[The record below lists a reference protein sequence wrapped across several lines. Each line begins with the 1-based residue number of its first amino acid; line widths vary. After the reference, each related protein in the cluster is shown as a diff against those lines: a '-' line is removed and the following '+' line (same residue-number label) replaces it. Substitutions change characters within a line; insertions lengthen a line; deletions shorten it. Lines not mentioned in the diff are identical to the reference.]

1 MPGTYVVQSG
11 NFSLEIDTG
20 YDWGSFTLD
29 DATKGILDNTE
40 FLLGPGVDYAD
51 VTDGAVSIRAMRGRQ
66 DIGDQF
72 TYGTMTF
79 VLNDSLAGGIFSP
92 FDTSSPYYD
101 PATNLPGLA
110 PLRKVRLSRYDSTG
124 TKKYLFV
131 GYIVNYDY
139 EFGSPGDQSYITV
152 MCADYFYILAQT
164 RMNGWSPSEELTGAR
179 YNNVLSLTEVAYPT
193 GAAYRNISTGTVT
206 LGGSAAYDV
215 AQGTSVATYANDIN
229 LAEQGRVFISRDG
242 VFTTSNRLG
251 NTIAGS
257 VADFHDDNPNT
268 GIPYNN
274 VDISF
279 QADQVKNYS
288 AITHAGS
295 TTAQTAEDAAS
306 RTKYLTQSIFIDNSL
321 VHNDAAALTLAEY
334 LIVGEPEARFNYVG
348 SHFSM
353 LSSAQRDTCAIID
366 IGDTVT
372 VQKSITTGST
382 SYQLA
387 QELSVEGIQWSV
399 DLHQGFE
406 FTLFTA
412 PTTIVYEL
420 ILDSIT
426 YGTLDADNVLG

>member
-11 NFSLEIDTG
+11 NFSLEVDTG

-29 DATKGILDNTE
+29 DATRGVLDNTE
-40 FLLGPGVDYAD
+40 FTLGPGTSYAD
-51 VTDGAVSIRAMRGRQ
+51 VTDGAVSIRSMRGRQ

-101 PATNLPGLA
+101 PATSQPGLA
-110 PLRKVRLSRYDSTG
+110 PLRKVRLSRYDSSNN
-124 TKKYLFV
+124 KKYLFV

-139 EFGSPGDQSYITV
+139 AFGSPGDQSYITV
-152 MCADYFYILAQT
+152 NCADYFYILAQT
-164 RMNGWSPSEELTGAR
+164 RMNAWSPSEELTGAR
-179 YNNVLSLTEVAYPT
+179 YNNVLSLTEVNYPT
-193 GAAYRNISTGTVT
+193 GVAYRDISTGTVT
-206 LGGSAAYDV
+206 LGGSAAYNIE
-215 AQGTSVATYANDIN
+215 QGTSVATYANDIN
-229 LAEQGRVFISRDG
+229 EAEQGRVFISRDG
-242 VFTTSNRLG
+242 VFTTQNRLG
-251 NTIAGS
+251 NTLSGS

-268 GIPYNN
+268 GIPYDN

-288 AITHAGS
+288 AVTHLGATS
-295 TTAQTAEDAAS
+295 PETAEDAAS
-306 RTKYLTQSIFIDNSL
+306 RAKYLTQSIFIDNSL
-321 VHNDAAALTLAEY
+321 VHNDAEALSLAEY

-353 LSSAQRDTCAIID
+353 LTNAQRDTCAIID
-366 IGDTVT
+366 IGDTIT

-387 QELSVEGIQWSV
+387 QELSVEGIEWSV
-399 DLHQGFE
+399 DLHKGFE
-406 FTLFTA
+406 FSLYTA

-420 ILDSIT
+420 ILNDLV
-426 YGTLDADNVLG
+426 YGTLDEDNVLG

>member
-11 NFSLEIDTG
+11 NFSLEVDTG

-29 DATKGILDNTE
+29 DVTKGVLDNTE
-40 FLLGPGVDYAD
+40 FLLGPGTDYAD
-51 VTDGAVSIRAMRGRQ
+51 VTAGAVSVRSMRGRQ

-101 PATNLPGLA
+101 PANSQPGLA
-110 PLRKVRLSRYDSTG
+110 PLRKVRFSRYDSSG
-124 TKKYLFV
+124 VKKYLFV

-139 EFGSPGDQSYITV
+139 EFGAPGDQSYITV

-164 RMNGWSPSEELTGAR
+164 RMNAWSPSEELTGAR
-179 YNNVLSLTEVAYPT
+179 YNNVLSLSEVNYPT

-206 LGGSAAYDV
+206 LGGSAAYNV
-215 AQGTSVATYANDIN
+215 EQGTSVATYANDIN
-229 LAEQGRVFISRDG
+229 LAEQGRVFISREG
-242 VFTTSNRLG
+242 VFTTQNRLG
-251 NTIAGS
+251 NTLSGS

-288 AITHAGS
+288 AITHLGATS
-295 TTAQTAEDAAS
+295 PQTAEDAAS
-306 RTKYLTQSIFIDNSL
+306 RAKYLTQSIFIDNSL
-321 VHNDAAALTLAEY
+321 VHNDAAALALAQY

-348 SHFSM
+348 SNFAMMSN
-353 LSSAQRDTCAIID
+353 SQRDACAIID

-372 VQKSITTGST
+372 VQKLIETGTT

-387 QELSVEGIQWSV
+387 QELSVEGIQWNV
-399 DLHQGFE
+399 DLHKGFE

-420 ILDSIT
+420 ILNDPV
-426 YGTLDADNVLG
+426 YGTLDALNVLG

>member
-1 MPGTYVVQSG
+1 MPGTSVVQSG

-29 DATKGILDNTE
+29 DATRGVLDNTE
-40 FLLGPGVDYAD
+40 FTLGPGTSYAD
-51 VTDGAVSIRAMRGRQ
+51 VTDGAVSIRSMRGRQ

-92 FDTSSPYYD
+92 YDTSSPYYD

-110 PLRKVRLSRYDSTG
+110 PLRKVRFSRYDSSNN
-124 TKKYLFV
+124 KEYLFV

-139 EFGSPGDQSYITV
+139 QFGAPGEQSFITV

-164 RMNGWSPSEELTGAR
+164 RMNAWSPSEELSGAR

-193 GAAYRNISTGTVT
+193 GATYRDISTGTVT

-242 VFTTSNRLG
+242 VFTTQDRLG
-251 NTIAGS
+251 NTLSGS
-257 VADFHDDNPNT
+257 VADFHDDGT
-268 GIPYNN
+268 AIPYNN

-279 QADQVKNYS
+279 QADQVKNYAAVTHLGATS
-288 AITHAGS
+288 AEI
-295 TTAQTAEDAAS
+295 AEDAAS
-306 RTKYLTQSIFIDNSL
+306 RATYLTQSIFIDNSL
-321 VHNDAAALTLAEY
+321 VHNDAAALALAQY
-334 LIVGEPEARFNYVG
+334 LIVGEPEPRFNYVG
-348 SHFSM
+348 SHFAMMSN
-353 LSSAQRDTCAIID
+353 AQRDTCAIID
-366 IGDTVT
+366 IGDTIT
-372 VQKSITTGST
+372 VQKSIQTGAT

-387 QELSVEGIQWSV
+387 QELSVEGIQWNV
-399 DLHQGFE
+399 DLQRGFE
-406 FTLFTA
+406 FSLFTA

-420 ILDSIT
+420 ILDNAT
-426 YGTLDADNVLG
+426 YGTLNALNVLG

>member
-29 DATKGILDNTE
+29 DATRGVLDNTE
-40 FLLGPGVDYAD
+40 FTLGPGTSYAD
-51 VTDGAVSIRAMRGRQ
+51 VTDGAVSVRSMRGRQ

-92 FDTSSPYYD
+92 YDTSSPYYD

-110 PLRKVRLSRYDSTG
+110 PLRKVRFSRYDSSNN
-124 TKKYLFV
+124 KEYLFV

-139 EFGSPGDQSYITV
+139 EFGAPGEQSFITV

-164 RMNGWSPSEELTGAR
+164 RMNAWSPSEELTGAR
-179 YNNVLSLTEVAYPT
+179 YNNVLNLTEVAYPA
-193 GAAYRNISTGTVT
+193 GATYRNISAGTVT

-242 VFTTSNRLG
+242 VFTTQDRLG
-251 NTIAGS
+251 NTLSGS
-257 VADFHDDNPNT
+257 VADFHDDGT
-268 GIPYNN
+268 QIPYNN

-279 QADQVKNYS
+279 QADQVKNY
-288 AITHAGS
+288 AAVTHAGATS
-295 TTAQTAEDAAS
+295 AEIAEDAAS
-306 RTKYLTQSIFIDNSL
+306 RATYLTQSIFIDNSL
-321 VHNDAAALTLAEY
+321 VHNDAAALALAQY
-334 LIVGEPEARFNYVG
+334 LIVGEPEARFNYIG
-348 SHFSM
+348 SQFSM
-353 LSSAQRDTCAIID
+353 LSDAQRDTCAIID
-366 IGDTVT
+366 IGDTIT
-372 VQKSITTGST
+372 VQKSIQTGAT

-387 QELSVEGIQWSV
+387 QELSVEGIQWNV
-399 DLHQGFE
+399 DLQRGFQ
-406 FTLFTA
+406 FSLFTA
-412 PTTIVYEL
+412 PTVIVFEL
-420 ILDSIT
+420 ILDNAT
-426 YGTLDADNVLG
+426 YGTIDTTNVLG

>member
-1 MPGTYVVQSG
+1 MPGTSVVQSG

-29 DATKGILDNTE
+29 DATRGVLDNTE
-40 FLLGPGVDYAD
+40 FTLGPGTSYAD
-51 VTDGAVSIRAMRGRQ
+51 VTDGAVSVRSMRGRQ

-92 FDTSSPYYD
+92 YDTSSPYYD

-110 PLRKVRLSRYDSTG
+110 PLRKVRFSRYDSSNN
-124 TKKYLFV
+124 KEYLFI

-139 EFGSPGDQSYITV
+139 EFGAPGEQSFITV

-164 RMNGWSPSEELTGAR
+164 RMNAWSPSEELTGAR

-193 GAAYRNISTGTVT
+193 GATYRDISTGTVT

-242 VFTTSNRLG
+242 VFTTQNRLG
-251 NTIAGS
+251 NTLSGS
-257 VADFHDDNPNT
+257 VADFHDDGT
-268 GIPYNN
+268 QIPYNN

-279 QADQVKNYS
+279 QADEVKNYAAVTHLGATS
-288 AITHAGS
+288 AQI
-295 TTAQTAEDAAS
+295 AEDATS
-306 RTKYLTQSIFIDNSL
+306 RSTYLTQSIFIDNSL
-321 VHNDAAALTLAEY
+321 VHNDAAALTLAQY
-334 LIVGEPEARFNYVG
+334 LIVGEPEPRFNYVG
-348 SHFSM
+348 SHFAMMSN
-353 LSSAQRDTCAIID
+353 AQRDTCAIID
-366 IGDTVT
+366 IGDTIT
-372 VQKSITTGST
+372 VQKSIQTGAT

-387 QELSVEGIQWSV
+387 QELSVEGIQWNV
-399 DLHQGFE
+399 DLQRGFE
-406 FTLFTA
+406 FSLFTA

-420 ILDSIT
+420 ILDNAT
-426 YGTLDADNVLG
+426 YGTLNALNVLG

>member
-1 MPGTYVVQSG
+1 MPGTSVVQSG

-29 DATKGILDNTE
+29 DPTRGVLDNTE
-40 FLLGPGVDYAD
+40 FLLGPGTSYAD
-51 VTDGAVSIRAMRGRQ
+51 VTDGAVSVRSMRGRQ

-92 FDTSSPYYD
+92 YDTSSPYYD

-110 PLRKVRLSRYDSTG
+110 PLRKVRFSRYDSSNN
-124 TKKYLFV
+124 KEYLFI

-139 EFGSPGDQSYITV
+139 EFGAPGEQSFITV

-164 RMNGWSPSEELTGAR
+164 RMNAWSPSEELTGAR
-179 YNNVLSLTEVAYPT
+179 YNNVLDLTEVAYPV
-193 GAAYRNISTGTVT
+193 GATYRDISAGTVT

-242 VFTTSNRLG
+242 VFTTQNRLG
-251 NTIAGS
+251 NTLSGS
-257 VADFHDDNPNT
+257 VADFHDDGT
-268 GIPYNN
+268 QIPYNN

-279 QADQVKNYS
+279 QADQVKNY
-288 AITHAGS
+288 AAVTHAGATS
-295 TTAQTAEDAAS
+295 AEIAEDAAS
-306 RTKYLTQSIFIDNSL
+306 RATYLTQSIFIDNSL
-321 VHNDAAALTLAEY
+321 VHNDAAALALAQY

-348 SHFSM
+348 SQFSM
-353 LSSAQRDTCAIID
+353 LSDAQRDTCAIID
-366 IGDTVT
+366 IGDTIT
-372 VQKSITTGST
+372 VQKSIQTGAT

-387 QELSVEGIQWSV
+387 QELSVEGIEWNV
-399 DLHQGFE
+399 DLQRGFQ
-406 FTLFTA
+406 FSLFTA
-412 PTTIVYEL
+412 PTVIVYEL
-420 ILDSIT
+420 ILDDLT
-426 YGTLDADNVLG
+426 YGTLDTENVLG

>member
-1 MPGTYVVQSG
+1 MAGTYVVQSG
-11 NFSLEIDTG
+11 NFSLEVDTG

-29 DATKGILDNTE
+29 DPTRGILDNTE
-40 FLLGPGVDYAD
+40 FTLGPGTSYAD
-51 VTDGAVSIRAMRGRQ
+51 VTDGAVSVRSMRGRQ

-110 PLRKVRLSRYDSTG
+110 PLRKVRFSRYDSSNN
-124 TKKYLFV
+124 KEYLFI
-131 GYIVNYDY
+131 GYIVTYDY
-139 EFGSPGDQSYITV
+139 EFGAPGDQSYITV

-164 RMNGWSPSEELTGAR
+164 RMNSWSPSEELTGAR

-193 GAAYRNISTGTVT
+193 GATYRDISTGTVT

-229 LAEQGRVFISRDG
+229 LAEQGRVFISRNG
-242 VFTTSNRLG
+242 VFTTQNRLG
-251 NTIAGS
+251 NTLSGS
-257 VADFHDDNPNT
+257 VADFHDDGT
-268 GIPYNN
+268 AIPYNN

-279 QADQVKNYS
+279 QADQVKNY
-288 AITHAGS
+288 AAVTHLGATS
-295 TTAQTAEDAAS
+295 PETAEDATS
-306 RTKYLTQSIFIDNSL
+306 RATYLTQSIFIDNSL
-321 VHNDAAALTLAEY
+321 VHNDAAALSLAQY

-348 SHFSM
+348 SHFAMMSN
-353 LSSAQRDTCAIID
+353 AQRDTCAIID
-366 IGDTVT
+366 IGDTIT
-372 VQKSITTGST
+372 VQKSIQTGST

-387 QELSVEGIQWSV
+387 QELSVEGIQWNV
-399 DLHQGFE
+399 DLQKGFE
-406 FTLFTA
+406 FSLFTA
-412 PTTIVYEL
+412 PTVIVYEL
-420 ILDSIT
+420 ILNDSV

>member
-1 MPGTYVVQSG
+1 MPGTSVVQSG

-20 YDWGSFTLD
+20 YDWESFTLD
-29 DATKGILDNTE
+29 DATRGVLDNTE
-40 FLLGPGVDYAD
+40 FTLGPGTSYAD
-51 VTDGAVSIRAMRGRQ
+51 VTDGAVSIRSMRGRQ

-92 FDTSSPYYD
+92 YDTSSPYYD

-110 PLRKVRLSRYDSTG
+110 PLRKVRFSRYDSSNN
-124 TKKYLFV
+124 KEYLFV

-139 EFGSPGDQSYITV
+139 QFGAPGEQSFITV

-164 RMNGWSPSEELTGAR
+164 RMNAWSPSEELSGAR

-193 GAAYRNISTGTVT
+193 GATYRDISTGTVT

-242 VFTTSNRLG
+242 VFTTQDRLG
-251 NTIAGS
+251 NTLSGS
-257 VADFHDDNPNT
+257 VADFHDDGT
-268 GIPYNN
+268 AIPYNN

-279 QADQVKNYS
+279 QADQVKNYAAVTHLGATS
-288 AITHAGS
+288 AEI
-295 TTAQTAEDAAS
+295 AEDAAS
-306 RTKYLTQSIFIDNSL
+306 RATYLTQSIFIDNSL
-321 VHNDAAALTLAEY
+321 VHNDAAALALAQY
-334 LIVGEPEARFNYVG
+334 LIVGEPEPRFNYVG
-348 SHFSM
+348 SHFAMMSN
-353 LSSAQRDTCAIID
+353 AQRDTCAIID
-366 IGDTVT
+366 IGDTIT
-372 VQKSITTGST
+372 VQKSIQTGAT

-387 QELSVEGIQWSV
+387 QELSVEGIQWNV
-399 DLHQGFE
+399 DLQRGFE
-406 FTLFTA
+406 FSLFTA

-420 ILDSIT
+420 ILDNAT
-426 YGTLDADNVLG
+426 YGTLNALNVLG

>member
-1 MPGTYVVQSG
+1 MPGTSVVQSG

-20 YDWGSFTLD
+20 YDWESFTLD
-29 DATKGILDNTE
+29 DATRGVLDITE
-40 FLLGPGVDYAD
+40 FTLGPGTSYAD
-51 VTDGAVSIRAMRGRQ
+51 VTDGAVSIRSMRGRQ

-92 FDTSSPYYD
+92 YDTSSPYYD

-110 PLRKVRLSRYDSTG
+110 PLRKVRFSRYDSSNN
-124 TKKYLFV
+124 KEYLFV

-139 EFGSPGDQSYITV
+139 QFGAPGEQSFITV

-164 RMNGWSPSEELTGAR
+164 RMNAWSPSEELSGAR

-193 GAAYRNISTGTVT
+193 GATYRDISTGTVT

-242 VFTTSNRLG
+242 VFTTQDRLG
-251 NTIAGS
+251 NTLSGS
-257 VADFHDDNPNT
+257 VADFHDDGT
-268 GIPYNN
+268 AIPYNN

-279 QADQVKNYS
+279 QADQVKNYAAVTHLGATS
-288 AITHAGS
+288 AEI
-295 TTAQTAEDAAS
+295 AEDAAS
-306 RTKYLTQSIFIDNSL
+306 RATYLTQSIFIDNSL
-321 VHNDAAALTLAEY
+321 VHNDAAALALAQY
-334 LIVGEPEARFNYVG
+334 LIVGEPEPRFNYVG
-348 SHFSM
+348 SHFAMMSN
-353 LSSAQRDTCAIID
+353 AQRDTCAIID
-366 IGDTVT
+366 IGDTIT
-372 VQKSITTGST
+372 VQKSIQTGAT

-387 QELSVEGIQWSV
+387 QELSVEGIQWNV
-399 DLHQGFE
+399 DLQRGFE
-406 FTLFTA
+406 FSLFTA

-420 ILDSIT
+420 ILDNAT
-426 YGTLDADNVLG
+426 YGTLNALNVLG